1 MKIGKTLKEIAIE
14 KNKTLLIESFSVTI
28 PLEKVKLLEDVS
40 KSGSIHL
47 IESRNGEKFKA
58 LGIVESVPVSK
69 FTENLNNRI
78 YPKKLWEK
86 VYKEKAAEGTLC
98 LADHPSDDTDG
109 SVKDIVGVWRN
120 FKVNENVCSA
130 DLYLIGKHGKQF
142 MEVLQAGG
150 KCGLS
155 SVGFG
160 ELMEDDKTVNPET
173 YELVRVSDWVLTP
186 SQGVYAEMDHIKEN
200 YSYKSLGFSNTSTNI
215 VKENS
220 YNKIPMRNQNMDNIQ
235 LLTIKNNIKFALRES
250 NKNIESKSINLIESK
265 NDLLD
270 LLTYVPSELSED
282 RQKIERQI
290 EKIEQTLKSTLKEKS
305 RAISVKVEEN
315 HDLRKKYG
323 VANTVISK
331 MKERHEKS
339 NRVIKT
345 LSENEKAMVRDINAL
360 MNDRKSMLRDI
371 NRLIED
377 RKAMGSDIGKFSSLT
392 SNYKRNESLMG
403 KDIKQFMSERKDMM
417 SDINTFSKDR
427 KNMMSDIGQLV
438 EDRNNMSKDLNQLVE
453 DRRKMKEDLKLL
465 LKDRRA
471 MIEDINSLAKDRNA
485 MSKDINTL
493 VSDRNTMTKDIKTL
507 VQERSVMLSDLNK
520 AIKEKLAMISDI
532 GQLVKDRKTML
543 SDIKG
548 LVEDRRKMYKDIKFL
563 QKENKRLKSMNFMES
578 EEGDIAPPEAPE
590 IDDVQ
595 DAEYKD
601 EKYGTAIDPAMAYAS
616 DDDDFGGVPFSNFNK
631 EEDFLESFNSSG
643 VPVRNRKSLKETF
656 IIRPR
661 QHVVN
666 RSQKVGKI
674 NNQPLTVW
682 NPDVKEYYE
691 GKVKQKPIVKK
702 IKEQVLKQKSLINA
716 VKIVES
722 FLNDSDFEKPVKL
735 SENYTNNSKF
745 YDWVGNRDF

>member
-315 HDLRKKYG
+315 QDLKKKYG
-323 VANTVISK
+323 VANKVISK

-360 MNDRKSMLRDI
+360 MRDRKSMLRDI
-371 NRLIED
+371 NKLIED

-392 SNYKRNESLMG
+392 SNYKRNESLMNR
-403 KDIKQFMSERKDMM
+403 DIKQFMSERKDML

-578 EEGDIAPPEAPE
+578 EEGDITPPEAPE

-661 QHVVN
+661 QHVVS
-666 RSQKVGKI
+666 RSQKVGRI

-691 GKVKQKPIVKK
+691 SKVKQKPIVKK